1 MDIMSSASSS
11 PDIFMVKA
19 SANASES
26 MLMAFSIFV
35 PSLVTAC
42 SMALS
47 IPALIWFMTCVIA
60 EVICVSR
67 LCTISPDSE
76 DITCP
81 M

>member
-1 MDIMSSASSS
+1 
-11 PDIFMVKA
+11 
-19 SANASES
+19 